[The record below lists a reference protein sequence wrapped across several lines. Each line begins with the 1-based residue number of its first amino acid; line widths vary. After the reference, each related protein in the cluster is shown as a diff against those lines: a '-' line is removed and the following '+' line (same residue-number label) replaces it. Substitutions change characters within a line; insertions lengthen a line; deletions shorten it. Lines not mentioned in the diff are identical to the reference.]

1 MATRRKAGARGRRL
15 VALGLVGFMVVASFV
30 VWRRSV
36 GVSTAKEMS
45 ELNLER
51 RSLETERTTLLRS
64 LETAKSRTR
73 VIAESERRLGLHVA
87 SDSQTR
93 VVAPQ
98 GATP

>member
-1 MATRRKAGARGRRL
+1 M
-15 VALGLVGFMVVASFV
+15 ALGLVGFMVVASFV

-36 GVSTAKEMS
+36 GVSTANAMS
-45 ELNLER
+45 ALSLER
-51 RSLETERTTLLRS
+51 RSLETERTTLLRN

-73 VIAESERRLGLHVA
+73 VIAEAERRLGLHVA

-98 GATP
+98 GPTP